1 MKDKNYCK
9 GKEGEKLAK
18 GFLEKKGWRLIE
30 MNYANKQGEID
41 LIMVDKSVLVF
52 VEVKLKVGEEYGR
65 PEEMIGPR
73 KLWKIRR
80 AAERYLSVE
89 TKMAKKYG
97 QQRID
102 AVCIVKEN
110 NKVKR
115 ISHYENI
122 EG

>member
-1 MKDKNYCK
+1 MKDKNYSK

-18 GFLEKKGWRLIE
+18 VFLEKKGWRLVE

-41 LIMVDKSVLVF
+41 LIMVDGPVLVF

-80 AAERYLSVE
+80 VAESYLSTEV
-89 TKMAKKYG
+89 KMARKYER
-97 QQRID
+97 QRID

-110 NKVKR
+110 NKIKR
-115 ISHYENI
+115 INHYENI

>member
-1 MKDKNYCK
+1 MARD
-9 GKEGEKLAK
+9 
-18 GFLEKKGWRLIE
+18 FLEKKGWRLVK
-30 MNYANKQGEID
+30 MNYTNELGEID
-41 LIMVDKSVLVF
+41 LIMIDESVLVF
-52 VEVKLKVGEEYGR
+52 VEVKLKLGQRYGR

-73 KLWKIRR
+73 KLWRIRQV
-80 AAERYLSVE
+80 AERYLGMEVE
-89 TKMAKKYG
+89 MAKKYE

-110 NKVKR
+110 NKVGR